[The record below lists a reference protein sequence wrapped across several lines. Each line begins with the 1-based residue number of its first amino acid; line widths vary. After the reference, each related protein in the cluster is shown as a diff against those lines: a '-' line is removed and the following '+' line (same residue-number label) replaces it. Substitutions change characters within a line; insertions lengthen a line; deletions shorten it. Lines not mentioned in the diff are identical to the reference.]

1 KGTIK
6 LNGTDTHDLNAK
18 KEILYLPSDD
28 ILPEFLTG
36 REYIKLMLKMYS
48 AVMDE
53 RKLSQLAKY
62 YDFESALDV
71 LIEEYS
77 NGMKKKIQLIVSML
91 ISPKV
96 LIIDETLNGM
106 DVESTEITKLLLS
119 NFIRPEKIVIMCSH
133 DLHLLEEVCNKVV
146 ILYGGKIHT
155 KENIEDIQKTTSL
168 LSVFKKIINHDEL
181 KEAINKF
188 QDNGEKYHEIKPIK
202 HMIQLYSTFFVRRIL
217 NFGVL
222 KNPIIRIL
230 LFIAFFLLMT
240 VITFSIFMFFS
251 ETVQTEEIV
260 QFLLNTYSSTII
272 LWTIVV
278 TIILKV
284 IFSKVD
290 GFLTM
295 TTNFPVSIKER
306 NFSVFLYETL
316 ISFVVIFLLS

>member
-1 KGTIK
+1 MLELNNIHFSYDKNTPVLSGLNLKVEQGDFLALIGPNGSGKTTLIKLICDLLKKQKGTIK

-77 NGMKKKIQLIVSML
+77 NGMKKNIQLIVSML

-119 NFIRPEKIVIMCSH
+119 NFIRPEKIVIMCFH

-146 ILYGGKIHT
+146 ILYGVKIHT
-155 KENIEDIQKTTSL
+155 KENIKNIQKTTSL
-168 LSVFKKIINHDEL
+168 LSVYKKIINHDEL

-188 QDNGEKYHEIKPIK
+188 QDNDEKYHEIK
-202 HMIQLYSTFFVRRIL
+202 
-217 NFGVL
+217 
-222 KNPIIRIL
+222 
-230 LFIAFFLLMT
+230 
-240 VITFSIFMFFS
+240 
-251 ETVQTEEIV
+251 
-260 QFLLNTYSSTII
+260 
-272 LWTIVV
+272 
-278 TIILKV
+278 
-284 IFSKVD
+284 
-290 GFLTM
+290 
-295 TTNFPVSIKER
+295 TN
-306 NFSVFLYETL
+306 
-316 ISFVVIFLLS
+316 

>member
-1 KGTIK
+1 MLELNNIHFSYDKNTPVLSGLNLKVEQGDFLALIGPNGSGKTTLIKLICDLLKKQKGTIK

-188 QDNGEKYHEIKPIK
+188 QDNGEKYHEIK
-202 HMIQLYSTFFVRRIL
+202 
-217 NFGVL
+217 
-222 KNPIIRIL
+222 
-230 LFIAFFLLMT
+230 
-240 VITFSIFMFFS
+240 
-251 ETVQTEEIV
+251 
-260 QFLLNTYSSTII
+260 
-272 LWTIVV
+272 
-278 TIILKV
+278 
-284 IFSKVD
+284 
-290 GFLTM
+290 
-295 TTNFPVSIKER
+295 TN
-306 NFSVFLYETL
+306 
-316 ISFVVIFLLS
+316 